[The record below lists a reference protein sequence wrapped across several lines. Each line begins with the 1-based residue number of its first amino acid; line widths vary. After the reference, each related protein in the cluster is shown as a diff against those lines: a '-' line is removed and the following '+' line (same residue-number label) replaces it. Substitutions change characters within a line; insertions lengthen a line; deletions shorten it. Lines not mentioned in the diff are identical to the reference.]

1 MKCCICLYA
10 NCSAVC
16 RCVCVCVYL
25 LAVHVPTRWT
35 GKNMR
40 KKQDDNNNKKNR
52 EREIREMRKKEWNV
66 TKSGTSSSVF
76 IKQGNSISR
85 VISQLKR
92 AREKGLHPKPNQ
104 KNCFSQSM
112 FAQRLDSFY
121 FLHCFLFLSPSF
133 SACMPRPIGRKMGVF
148 VYFRVDRETWRIW
161 VIILVFTRVDVD
173 LGDSSR

>member
-1 MKCCICLYA
+1 MYPRDGREKIC
-10 NCSAVC
+10 
-16 RCVCVCVYL
+16 
-25 LAVHVPTRWT
+25 
-35 GKNMR
+35 GKNRMTT
-40 KKQDDNNNKKNR
+40 KKNR
-52 EREIREMRKKEWNV
+52 ERERREMRKKEWNV

-121 FLHCFLFLSPSF
+121 FLHCFPFLLPSF
-133 SACMPRPIGRKMGVF
+133 SACKPRPIGRKMGVL
-148 VYFRVDRETWRIW
+148 VYLRVDRETWRIW
-161 VIILVFTRVDVD
+161 VIILVFTRVDMD
-173 LGDSSR
+173 LGDSLRRGWRSKIRQEWGKWIHRKELNWDNG